1 MKRQLPYATIM
12 IFILVVLCINIVSAA
27 SLPGNTLCI
36 TNASGIAPG
45 ETATV
50 GIYLNNSFNPK
61 AGSITFAVTYDETII
76 QAQSVNVTDDGV
88 VPTDLSSPIRI
99 AIATTNGIPTGKA
112 WLANIT
118 FRAKDGT
125 GQVSPLGLNLET
137 LDNLAIPPRDLIPD
151 TLIQNGTF
159 TTANVPA
166 PVANFT
172 GMPTTG
178 TVPLTVAFTDV
189 STGTPTGWNW
199 SFGDGSLV
207 NATNQH
213 PVHTYTNAGVYT
225 VSLNATN
232 AGGSDTTTRTN
243 YITVTEPAFMSVTNA
258 TGIAPGET
266 ATVGIFLN
274 NSFSPK
280 VGSITFAVAYNETI
294 IQAQS
299 VNVTDDG
306 VVPTDLS
313 SPIRIALAT
322 TNGIPTG
329 KAWLANITFRAKDG
343 TGQVS
348 PLGLNLETLDNLA
361 IPPRDLIPDTLI
373 QNGTFTTAN
382 VPAPVANF
390 TGTPS
395 TGTVPLTV
403 TFTDTST
410 NTPTGWN
417 WSFGDGS
424 LVNATE
430 QHPVHTYTSA
440 GIYTVSLN
448 ATNAGGSDTTTRTN
462 YITVTEPALL
472 SVTNASGIAPGE
484 TATVGIYLNN
494 SFNPKAGSITFA
506 VTYDETII
514 QAQSVNVTADGVVP
528 TDLSSPIRIAIA
540 TTNGIPNGKSWLAN
554 ITFRA
559 KDGTGQ
565 VSPLGLNLETLDN
578 LAIPP
583 LDLIPDTLIQN
594 GTFTTAKVP
603 ALLSVTNASGIAPGE
618 TATVG

>member
-50 GIYLNNSFNPK
+50 GIYLNNSFSPK

-76 QAQSVNVTDDGV
+76 QAQSVNVTADGV
-88 VPTDLSSPIRI
+88 APTDLSSPIRI

-166 PVANFT
+166 
-172 GMPTTG
+172 
-178 TVPLTVAFTDV
+178 L
-189 STGTPTGWNW
+189 
-199 SFGDGSLV
+199 L
-207 NATNQH
+207 
-213 PVHTYTNAGVYT
+213 
-225 VSLNATN
+225 
-232 AGGSDTTTRTN
+232 
-243 YITVTEPAFMSVTNA
+243 SVTNA
-258 TGIAPGET
+258 SGIAPGET
-266 ATVGIFLN
+266 ATVGIYLN
-274 NSFSPK
+274 NSFNPK
-280 VGSITFAVAYNETI
+280 AGSITFAVTYDETI

-299 VNVTDDG
+299 VNVTADG
-306 VVPTDLS
+306 VAPTDLS
-313 SPIRIALAT
+313 SPIRIAIAT

-382 VPAPVANF
+382 V
-390 TGTPS
+390 
-395 TGTVPLTV
+395 
-403 TFTDTST
+403 
-410 NTPTGWN
+410 
-417 WSFGDGS
+417 
-424 LVNATE
+424 
-430 QHPVHTYTSA
+430 
-440 GIYTVSLN
+440 
-448 ATNAGGSDTTTRTN
+448 
-462 YITVTEPALL
+462 PALL

-540 TTNGIPNGKSWLAN
+540 TTNGIPTGKAWLAN

-583 LDLIPDTLIQN
+583 RDLIPDTLIQN

-618 TATVG
+618 TATVGIYLNNSFSPKAGSITFAVAYNETIIQAQSVNVTDDGVVPTDLSSPIRIALATTNGIPTGKAWLANITFRAKDGTGQVSPLGLDLETLDNLAIPPRDLIPDTLIQNGTFTTANVPAPVANFTGMPTTGTVPLTVAFTDVSTGTPTGWNWSFGDGSLV